1 MRESQIGSHDDFELD
16 LNALLHPASAFDHP
30 RDVVNDPDLTRH
42 EKRAILSSWAS
53 DACAVASAPGLRQ
66 PPGARMPVTFDEII
80 DAVKRLNEEQKSQLE
95 GLWLAVLSARDGQD
109 GYLTARAGRRY
120 FCDISAG
127 SLSASSVGT

>member
-66 PPGARMPVTFDEII
+66 PPGGRMPVTFDEII
-80 DAVKRLNEEQKSQLE
+80 DALRSLDDPDPPRPGGKSMRLRPWRRRSGRE
-95 GLWLAVLSARDGQD
+95 GSGAPA
-109 GYLTARAGRRY
+109 A
-120 FCDISAG
+120 
-127 SLSASSVGT
+127 

>member
-1 MRESQIGSHDDFELD
+1 MREPHLGSQDDFDFD

-66 PPGARMPVTFDEII
+66 PPGARQPVTFDEII
-80 DAVKRLNEEQKSQLE
+80 DALRSLDDPDPPRPGGKGMRLRPWRRRSGHE
-95 GLWLAVLSARDGQD
+95 GSGAPVM
-109 GYLTARAGRRY
+109 
-120 FCDISAG
+120 
-127 SLSASSVGT
+127 